1 MCEFGQRVEL
11 IIQKKLLFFCLG
23 SSYHKICKV
32 VFDNFFGDSD
42 AWLWKE
48 ERHLLLKLRIF
59 KEPSFS
65 WWYYQVSKL
74 LDFVNKEVE
83 DSQDEAESL
92 IKHED
97 RRKDNLEMEI
107 VVHHNGAYEESDR
120 GENAKIR

>member
-1 MCEFGQRVEL
+1 MQSSFRQLFWGQW
-11 IIQKKLLFFCLG
+11 
-23 SSYHKICKV
+23 SS
-32 VFDNFFGDSD
+32 
-42 AWLWKE
+42 
-48 ERHLLLKLRIF
+48 LKLRIF

>member
-1 MCEFGQRVEL
+1 MT
-11 IIQKKLLFFCLG
+11 KK
-23 SSYHKICKV
+23 CKV
-32 VFDNFFGDSD
+32 VFDNFFGDR
-42 AWLWKE
+42 A
-48 ERHLLLKLRIF
+48 IF
-59 KEPSFS
+59 N

-83 DSQDEAESL
+83 DNQDEAESL

>member
-1 MCEFGQRVEL
+1 M
-11 IIQKKLLFFCLG
+11 
-23 SSYHKICKV
+23 
-32 VFDNFFGDSD
+32 
-42 AWLWKE
+42 
-48 ERHLLLKLRIF
+48 
-59 KEPSFS
+59 
-65 WWYYQVSKL
+65 SKL

-83 DSQDEAESL
+83 DSQGETESL

>member
-1 MCEFGQRVEL
+1 MT
-11 IIQKKLLFFCLG
+11 
-23 SSYHKICKV
+23 KICKV
-32 VFDNFFGDSD
+32 DFDNFFGDSD
-42 AWLWKE
+42 VWLWKE
-48 ERHLLLKLRIF
+48 ERHFIIETTHIL
-59 KEPSFS
+59 SAS
-65 WWYYQVSKL
+65 SYWWYYKVSKL
-74 LDFVNKEVE
+74 LDFVDKEVE

>member
-1 MCEFGQRVEL
+1 M
-11 IIQKKLLFFCLG
+11 LG
-23 SSYHKICKV
+23 SEKKKGI
-32 VFDNFFGDSD
+32 
-42 AWLWKE
+42 
-48 ERHLLLKLRIF
+48 LLLKLRIF

-83 DSQDEAESL
+83 DSQDETESL

>member
-1 MCEFGQRVEL
+1 MPHFDHFPRPKGNWLFYPYHTKYFLEIFLGIDQEYVR
-11 IIQKKLLFFCLG
+11 IWSKSGAHNTKK
-23 SSYHKICKV
+23 
-32 VFDNFFGDSD
+32 N
-42 AWLWKE
+42 
-48 ERHLLLKLRIF
+48 
-59 KEPSFS
+59 

-83 DSQDEAESL
+83 DNQDEAESL
-92 IKHED
+92 IEHED